1 MNTFQKNIKEIKPS
15 IVAIGFN
22 PNPQQI
28 TIIGSGFIVSED
40 GKIVTAAHL
49 LKQLNDEQIKNLK
62 ANVLVKELEKE
73 LEMYKWIPIKLV
85 NKDEKNDLA
94 IFQLDKNEGVK
105 LSKMDLGDSE
115 KVDIGQEVYF
125 IGFPYAAQLMNDG
138 FGVTLVVNKGIIS
151 NIKRNG
157 VDPNH
162 PKNWFIVDA
171 ISNPGNSGCPL
182 IDIESNKVIGV
193 MTIAFRTKSQTQP
206 DLDIREPM
214 HIAGAKPINLVKDLL
229 NK

>member
-105 LSKMDLGDSE
+105 LSKMDLGDS
-115 KVDIGQEVYF
+115 
-125 IGFPYAAQLMNDG
+125 
-138 FGVTLVVNKGIIS
+138 
-151 NIKRNG
+151 
-157 VDPNH
+157 
-162 PKNWFIVDA
+162 
-171 ISNPGNSGCPL
+171 
-182 IDIESNKVIGV
+182 
-193 MTIAFRTKSQTQP
+193 
-206 DLDIREPM
+206 
-214 HIAGAKPINLVKDLL
+214 
-229 NK
+229 